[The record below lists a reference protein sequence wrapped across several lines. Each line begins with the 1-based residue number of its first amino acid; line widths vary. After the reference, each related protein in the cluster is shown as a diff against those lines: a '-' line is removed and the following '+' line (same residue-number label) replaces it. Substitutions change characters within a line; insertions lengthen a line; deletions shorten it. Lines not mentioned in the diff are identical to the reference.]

1 MGGLLDKANDY
12 KDSVHQGDNV
22 GSKVVNDPS
31 AIISAYEMGKN
42 SGDAKENKDEKL
54 ETKNKEEEVY
64 PVILEES
71 FDNGLN
77 KNNLIFQLSSGGI
90 FLVTMIMVF
99 FFDTTVLFSGFTL
112 DDLLVPGVILS
123 WIVFNWEKLSQK
135 EFDTKILAVSGV
147 SFILLTAVF
156 GGVSIFTAN
165 ESAVKVGNVEFDGVD
180 NEIDIKLFGP
190 KGSDFTMDILVDGV
204 SQYTYESSIN
214 VDRASH
220 SVSLHDFWNGNSMDM
235 NDKVLKTYEV
245 EVISDGGTDTFDF
258 TDHMV
263 REANAGFVRVSE
275 IFETASNGDKTYNG
289 ITVELLVGIGNPV
302 CPDIQSRSSNCSFYD
317 YENGAFT
324 GTTPQ
329 PIATD
334 WTVSLDV
341 KLGSTVKYSY
351 SSITA
356 DEGVVGGL
364 GEFAFDWVMM
374 PGTQSN
380 YLDRSDFYN
389 DDGCYTFEVTI
400 ENEHG
405 DTFTDSSSK
414 LQFYWD
420 DNEANSDDTDQM
432 AVAC

>member
-42 SGDAKENKDEKL
+42 SGDTKENKDEKL

-64 PVILEES
+64 PVILEEP

-165 ESAVKVGNVEFDGVD
+165 ESAVKVGNVEFDGTD
-180 NEIDIKLFGP
+180 NEIDIKLFG
-190 KGSDFTMDILVDGV
+190 
-204 SQYTYESSIN
+204 
-214 VDRASH
+214 
-220 SVSLHDFWNGNSMDM
+220 
-235 NDKVLKTYEV
+235 
-245 EVISDGGTDTFDF
+245 
-258 TDHMV
+258 
-263 REANAGFVRVSE
+263 
-275 IFETASNGDKTYNG
+275 
-289 ITVELLVGIGNPV
+289 
-302 CPDIQSRSSNCSFYD
+302 
-317 YENGAFT
+317 
-324 GTTPQ
+324 
-329 PIATD
+329 
-334 WTVSLDV
+334 
-341 KLGSTVKYSY
+341 
-351 SSITA
+351 
-356 DEGVVGGL
+356 
-364 GEFAFDWVMM
+364 
-374 PGTQSN
+374 
-380 YLDRSDFYN
+380 
-389 DDGCYTFEVTI
+389 
-400 ENEHG
+400 
-405 DTFTDSSSK
+405 
-414 LQFYWD
+414 
-420 DNEANSDDTDQM
+420 
-432 AVAC
+432 